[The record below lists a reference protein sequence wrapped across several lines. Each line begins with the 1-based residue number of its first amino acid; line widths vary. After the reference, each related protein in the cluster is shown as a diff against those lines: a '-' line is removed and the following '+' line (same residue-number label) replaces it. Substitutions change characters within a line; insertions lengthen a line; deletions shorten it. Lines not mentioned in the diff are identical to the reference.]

1 MTSGPT
7 PLLPEAPG
15 DRRFATLDAV
25 RAAGATM
32 VVLTHCA
39 FNTGRITHG
48 WTGAVLARLDVG
60 VALFFVVSGFLLSRP
75 WFVASSRGTA
85 YPSVAH
91 YLWKRALR
99 ILPLYWLVVVVA
111 LLADPANRGAG
122 AATWVTHLTLTQLY
136 RPDALASSLTQMWSL
151 CTEVAFYLL
160 LPLLVRWLTP
170 RGRLDVR
177 RVVRRC
183 AALSVVGLSWAA
195 LAGSVIGHGLH
206 AAQWLPGYLPWF
218 LLGSA
223 LAAVSADPAASARMD
238 VVARDLAGWWVVG
251 VAVFAI
257 ACTPIAGPRLLTP
270 PTAWQGL
277 VKCLLYAVIAGCLIL
292 PLLFGP
298 EREGRVR
305 RWLASRVP
313 TALGEISYSVFCIH
327 MFVLVCGMR
336 LAGIDVFTGHF
347 WLVLIM
353 TVGVSVPLAAAS
365 YAWLERPAMRWRN
378 RGPFAPARLPALVP
392 TRLPDDLP
400 TPLPAPPPTTAAAT
414 SASART
420 PNT

>member
-1 MTSGPT
+1 MTSGPS
-7 PLLPEAPG
+7 PLLPESPA

-39 FNTGRITHG
+39 FNTGRIDRG
-48 WTGAVLARLDVG
+48 WTGAVLSRFDVG

-75 WFVASSRGTA
+75 WFVASSRGA
-85 YPSVAH
+85 VYPSVSH

-99 ILPLYWLVVVVA
+99 ILPLYWLVVITA
-111 LLADPANRGAG
+111 LLLDPANQGAG
-122 AATWVTHLTLTQLY
+122 ATTWLTHLTLTQLY
-136 RPDALASSLTQMWSL
+136 RPGALASSLTQMWSL
-151 CTEVAFYLL
+151 CTEVAFYLV

-170 RGRLDVR
+170 RRRLDVC
-177 RVVRRC
+177 RVVWRC
-183 AALSVVGLSWAA
+183 SALSVAGLAWAA

-223 LAAVSADPAASARMD
+223 LAAMSADPDARARMD
-238 VVARDLAGWWVVG
+238 RIAADLTGWWTLG
-251 VAVFAI
+251 IATFAI
-257 ACTPIAGPRLLTP
+257 ACTPLAGPRLLTP
-270 PTAWQGL
+270 PTAWEGL
-277 VKCLLYAVIAGCLIL
+277 LKCLLYAVVAGCLVI

-305 RWLASRVP
+305 RWLAGGVP
-313 TALGEISYSVFCIH
+313 TALGEISYGVFCLH

-336 LAGIDVFTGHF
+336 VLGIDVFTGHF
-347 WLVLIM
+347 WAVLAM

-365 YAWLERPAMRWRN
+365 YLWLERPALRLRN
-378 RGPFAPARLPALVP
+378 RGVFVRRPPGSP
-392 TRLPDDLP
+392 T
-400 TPLPAPPPTTAAAT
+400 PPTTAAPT
-414 SASART
+414 SATASSA
-420 PNT
+420 NT